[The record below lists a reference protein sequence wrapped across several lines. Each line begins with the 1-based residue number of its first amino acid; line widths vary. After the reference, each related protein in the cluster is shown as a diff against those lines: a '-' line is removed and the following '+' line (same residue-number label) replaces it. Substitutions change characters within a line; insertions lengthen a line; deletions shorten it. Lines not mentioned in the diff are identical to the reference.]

1 MFTFRFATPDD
12 AEQIAAIVSH
22 GSGGVVVHLLE
33 KLIPGLSAER
43 ILSAAFMKG
52 EGPYATE
59 NIILSEKEDT
69 ITSLLFAYPAE
80 DHCVPPLMESFVPGE
95 RMRAVRPILE
105 RAVPES
111 LYINTL
117 WLTDALRENGHAAA
131 LLVEAKSRCRSLGF
145 ERLSLFCWN
154 DNKRDLRFYAQEGFT
169 IEEHLPAELLP
180 LPGHDMGGS
189 LLCKRLATQH

>member
-12 AEQIAAIVSH
+12 ADKIAAIVSIA
-22 GSGGVVVHLLE
+22 SGGVVTHLLE

-43 ILSAAFMKG
+43 ILGAAFMKG
-52 EGPYATE
+52 EGPYTME
-59 NIILSEKEDT
+59 NIILSEKDDA
-69 ITSLLFAYPAE
+69 ITSLLFAYPAKE
-80 DHCVPPLMESFVPGE
+80 HCVPPLMESFVPAE

-105 RAVPES
+105 RAVPGS

-117 WLTDALRENGHAAA
+117 WLTDELRDNGHTAA
-131 LLVEAKSRCRSLGF
+131 LLVEAKSRCRALGF

-154 DNKRDLRFYAQEGFT
+154 DNERDLRFYAQKGFI

-180 LPGHDMGGS
+180 LHEHGMGGS
-189 LLCKRLATQH
+189 LLCKRLTARV